1 MILCLIYYISLTGM
15 FKKIDNLKINHEF
28 RKRKSF

>member
-1 MILCLIYYISLTGM
+1 MNLYYYTSSNRTL
-15 FKKIDNLKINHEF
+15 KKIDNLKINHEF